1 MKTLPLIGI
10 SALAVVG
17 AACISQSEASKKAAE
32 ITKSFAPF
40 APGVKTHSDDTKF
53 YIESDGM
60 PDHDLMAGIVAWQQQ
75 VALPQKY
82 TGSNAWS
89 FPLFPKPAANPLS
102 AKTGFFRGAI
112 AIAANGVPIF
122 NPIKNDGRTDTLIA
136 GELDNFGGHS
146 GRGDDYHYHIAPL
159 HLQSKLGKDLPVAYA
174 LDGYAIYGYNCTKGV
189 TPTDLDQFNGH
200 TTKDRGYHYHATK
213 TYPYLNGGFHGEVVE
228 AGGQV
233 DPQPFAQPVRPA
245 LPPLRGAKVT
255 TYKKL
260 GEKSWSIGYELNGQT
275 HYVNYAIQTDG
286 NYRFEFVSP
295 DGSKVVETYRP
306 GQRRPGGGPGG
317 PGGGPGG
324 PGGPGGQGRG
334 GQGGG
339 RRGGGGGGDER
350 GFFSDHS
357 AMLDLNA
364 DHDIT
369 LQEVDQKVRSMFAT
383 NGNLTGGFKSFAG
396 AHTSDFDF
404 NGNGAIDRD
413 EALDGFTAALHR
425 ADTNHDHCLS
435 EFEWKR

>member
-1 MKTLPLIGI
+1 MKPIPLLGV
-10 SALAVVG
+10 SALAVISL
-17 AACISQSEASKKAAE
+17 AALNQTDAAKRAAE

-40 APGVKTHSDDTKF
+40 APGVKTHADASKF

-60 PDHDLMAGIVAWQQQ
+60 PDHELMAGIIAWQQQ
-75 VALPQKY
+75 VAIPQKY

-122 NPIKNDGRTDTLIA
+122 NPIKNDGRTDTLVA
-136 GELDNFGGHS
+136 GELDKFGGHS

-159 HLQSKLGKDLPVAYA
+159 HLQAKLGNDLPVAFA
-174 LDGYAIYGYNCTKGV
+174 LDGYPIHGYTCTGGSAPK
-189 TPTDLDQFNGH
+189 DLDQFNGH

-213 TYPYLNGGFHGEVVE
+213 AYPYLHGGFHGEVTE

-255 TYKKL
+255 TFKKL
-260 GEKSWSIGYELNGQT
+260 GEKSWSLGYELNGQT
-275 HYVNYAIQTDG
+275 HYVNYSIQADG

-306 GQRRPGGGPGG
+306 GQRRPGGDPGG
-317 PGGGPGG
+317 P
-324 PGGPGGQGRG
+324 
-334 GQGGG
+334 GG
-339 RRGGGGGGDER
+339 RRGGGGGDER
-350 GFFSDHS
+350 EFFAANAGS
-357 AMLDLNA
+357 LDANK
-364 DHDIT
+364 DYEIT
-369 LQEVDQKVRSMFAT
+369 LQEVEEHVRSMFAT
-383 NGNLTGGFKSFAG
+383 KRELVGAFKAFAD
-396 AHTSDFDF
+396 AKASEFDFDR
-404 NGNGAIDRD
+404 NGKIDLS
-413 EALDGFTAALHR
+413 EARSGFTAALHH
-425 ADTNHDHCLS
+425 ADKNHDHCLS
-435 EFEWKR
+435 ENEWKQ

>member
-1 MKTLPLIGI
+1 MKSLHLIGA
-10 SALAVVG
+10 SALAVAG
-17 AACISQSEASKKAAE
+17 LAALHQSDAAKKAAE
-32 ITKSFAPF
+32 ITKSFVPF
-40 APGVKTHSDDTKF
+40 APGVKTHSDETKF

-60 PDHDLMAGIVAWQQQ
+60 PDHELMAGIVAWQQQ

-82 TGSNAWS
+82 TGANAWS

-102 AKTGFFRGAI
+102 AKDHFFRGAI

-122 NPIKNDGRTDTLIA
+122 NPIKNDGRTDTLVA

-159 HLQSKLGKDLPVAYA
+159 HLQVKLGKDLPVAYA
-174 LDGYAIYGYNCTKGV
+174 LDGYAIYGYTCSKGV

-213 TYPYLNGGFHGEVVE
+213 AYPYLNGGFHGEVVE

-255 TYKKL
+255 TFKKL
-260 GEKSWSIGYELNGQT
+260 GEKSWSLGYELGGQT
-275 HYVNYAIQTDG
+275 HYVNYSIQSDG

-295 DGSKVVETYRP
+295 NGSKVVETYKP

-317 PGGGPGG
+317 PGGP
-324 PGGPGGQGRG
+324 
-334 GQGGG
+334 GGG
-339 RRGGGGGGDER
+339 RRGGGGGEER
-350 GFFSDHS
+350 EFFAKNEKLFD
-357 AMLDLNA
+357 ANQ

-369 LQEVDQKVRSMFAT
+369 LHEVEQQVLSMF
-383 NGNLTGGFKSFAG
+383 NRSGHLTGTAESFAELHPSG
-396 AHTSDFDF
+396 FDFD
-404 NGNGAIDRD
+404 GNGKIELA
-413 EALDGFTAALHR
+413 EARDGFTAALHH
-425 ADTNHDHCLS
+425 ADLNHDHCLS
-435 EFEWKR
+435 EAEWKQ